1 MELPALVTLLALLEY
16 QFFAFRVGTSRARY
30 GVAAPATS
38 GNPEWER
45 MFRVQQNTLEQL
57 IIFVPALWIFASFV
71 SPAIGAAIGAVF
83 LVARP
88 IYYQSYVKDPGSRTS
103 AFVAGFLAN
112 VLLVL
117 GGLGGAIVSLL

>member
-1 MELPALVTLLALLEY
+1 MELPAIVTILALLEY
-16 QFFAFRVGTSRARY
+16 MFFAFRVGTSRAKY
-30 GVAAPATS
+30 GVAAPAIS

-57 IIFVPALWIFASFV
+57 MVFLPALWIFATFV

-83 LVARP
+83 LVVRP
-88 IYYQSYVKDPGSRTS
+88 IYYTSYVKDPESRTR
-103 AFVAGFLAN
+103 AFVVGFVAN
-112 VLLVL
+112 VVLVL